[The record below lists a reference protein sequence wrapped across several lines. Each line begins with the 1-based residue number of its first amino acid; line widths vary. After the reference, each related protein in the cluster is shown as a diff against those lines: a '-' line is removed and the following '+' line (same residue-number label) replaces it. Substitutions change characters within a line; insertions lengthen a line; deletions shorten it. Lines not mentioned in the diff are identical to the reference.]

1 MQFGMNELIL
11 PFAGI
16 AITLTLGIVIG
27 MAITFLLMK
36 KENKTLS
43 KEVDKF
49 RDLYFSEMDKWR
61 NKHLDDNY
69 DQPY

>member
-1 MQFGMNELIL
+1 
-11 PFAGI
+11 
-16 AITLTLGIVIG
+16 

-43 KEVDKF
+43 EEVDKF

>member
-1 MQFGMNELIL
+1 MNELVL

-16 AITLTLGIVIG
+16 AITLTFGIVIG
-27 MAITFLLMK
+27 MAVTFLLMK

-61 NKHLDDNY
+61 NKDLDDNY
-69 DQPY
+69 DQLH

>member
-1 MQFGMNELIL
+1 MNELIL

-16 AITLTLGIVIG
+16 AITLTFGIVIG

-43 KEVDKF
+43 EEVDKF
-49 RDLYFSEMDKWR
+49 RDLYFDELDKWK
-61 NKHLDDNY
+61 NKYVDDDY
-69 DQPY
+69 EPY

>member
-1 MQFGMNELIL
+1 MNELIL

-16 AITLTLGIVIG
+16 AITLTFGIVIG

-43 KEVDKF
+43 K
-49 RDLYFSEMDKWR
+49 DLYFSEMDKWR

>member
-1 MQFGMNELIL
+1 MNELIL

-16 AITLTLGIVIG
+16 AITLTFGIVIG
-27 MAITFLLMK
+27 MAVTFLLMK

-61 NKHLDDNY
+61 NKDLDDNY
-69 DQPY
+69 DQLH

>member
-1 MQFGMNELIL
+1 MNELIL

-16 AITLTLGIVIG
+16 AITLTFGIVIG

-43 KEVDKF
+43 EEVDKF

-61 NKHLDDNY
+61 NKYLDDNY

>member
-1 MQFGMNELIL
+1 MNELIL

-16 AITLTLGIVIG
+16 AITLTFGIVIG

-43 KEVDKF
+43 EEVDKF

>member
-1 MQFGMNELIL
+1 MNELIL

>member
-1 MQFGMNELIL
+1 MNELIL

-43 KEVDKF
+43 EEVDKF

>member
-1 MQFGMNELIL
+1 MNELIL

-16 AITLTLGIVIG
+16 AITLTFGIVIG
-27 MAITFLLMK
+27 MAVTFLLMK

-61 NKHLDDNY
+61 NKDLDDNY

>member
-1 MQFGMNELIL
+1 MNELIL

-16 AITLTLGIVIG
+16 AITLTFGIVIG
-27 MAITFLLMK
+27 MAVTFLLMK

-49 RDLYFSEMDKWR
+49 RDLCFSEMDKWR
-61 NKHLDDNY
+61 NKDLDDNY
-69 DQPY
+69 DQLH

>member
-1 MQFGMNELIL
+1 MNELIL

-16 AITLTLGIVIG
+16 AITLTFGIVIG
-27 MAITFLLMK
+27 MAVTFLLMK

>member
-1 MQFGMNELIL
+1 MNELIL

-16 AITLTLGIVIG
+16 AITLTFGIIIG
-27 MAITFLLMK
+27 MVITFLLMK